1 MSSVDLVDLISV
13 KTFADKK
20 RIVLYPA
27 GTGAQYF
34 TEFLGDK
41 YPEILSRVIGLGDR
55 DVNKVGLLQNGFTVY
70 APQELSGLEP
80 DLVVVCSGGFKAMVP
95 GLMEQLG
102 SDVALLPY
110 DHIQEYIDY
119 EAQCSALARL
129 ANERELDPAR
139 LAGLTDWFLS
149 MPLGAARYTA
159 SKKGAYTYRLLK
171 TLQLPENMTGQR
183 VLDLGGSDGFY
194 SFECLSRGAQQST
207 TVEWHEWATTQG
219 LARFE
224 AARELYGL
232 GGEKLH
238 TDVESM
244 DCAALGTFDTVLCL
258 GLYYHLHNPISFF
271 GKLAQVTSGTLI
283 LSGRAASMPVVNP
296 VAIESGIE
304 PEQLA
309 SYLVKTHHSPKW
321 TANIACLRDLLKL
334 AGFCQVE
341 VLEDLCPKGSMISS
355 MVIRA
360 RK

>member
-1 MSSVDLVDLISV
+1 MSSVDLINLIPV

-34 TEFLGDK
+34 VEFLGDK
-41 YPEILSRVIGLGDR
+41 YPEMLSKVIGLGDR

-70 APQELSGLEP
+70 APQELPGFEP
-80 DLVVVCSGGFKAMVP
+80 DLVVVCSGGFKTIIP
-95 GLMEQLG
+95 FLQEQLG

-119 EAQCSALARL
+119 EAQCSTLAGQ
-129 ANERELDPAR
+129 ANETKPDPAR

-149 MPLGAARYTA
+149 MPLGPAGYTA

-171 TLQLPENMTGQR
+171 TLQLPEDMTGQR

-194 SFECLSRGAQQST
+194 SFECLSRGAQRAT
-207 TVEWHEWATTQG
+207 TVEWHEWTSKQG

-224 AARELYGL
+224 AASEFYGF

-238 TDVESM
+238 ADVESM
-244 DCAALGTFDTVLCL
+244 DYAALGTFDTVLCL

-271 GKLAQVTSGTLI
+271 GKLAQVTAGTLI
-283 LSGRAASMPVVNP
+283 LSGRAASMPVLNP
-296 VAIESGIE
+296 TAIEAGIKT
-304 PEQLA
+304 EQLA

-321 TANIACLRDLLKL
+321 IANIACLRDLLKL

-341 VLEDLCPKGSMISS
+341 VLEDLSPKGSLISS
-355 MVIRA
+355 VVIRA